1 MKSKLISI
9 IEQESLLKKELPQF
23 AVGDTVKVWV
33 KVVEGSRER
42 LQAFEGVCIARRN
55 GGLSETFTVRRM
67 SFGVGVER
75 TFMIQSPRVD
85 KIEVLRKGS
94 VRRAKLF
101 YLRELTGK
109 AAKVK
114 EKID

>member
-1 MKSKLISI
+1 MKNKLISI
-9 IEQESLLKKELPQF
+9 LEQESLLKKELPQF

-85 KIEVLRKGS
+85 KIEVVRKGS

>member
-1 MKSKLISI
+1 MKNKLIASL
-9 IEQESLLKKELPQF
+9 EQESLLKKELPKF
-23 AVGDTVKVWV
+23 NVGDTVKVWV

-42 LQAFEGVCIARRN
+42 LQAFEGTVIARRN

-75 TFMIQSPRVD
+75 TFPIQSPRVD
-85 KIEVLRKGS
+85 NIEVTRKGD

-101 YLRELTGK
+101 YLRERTGK

>member
-9 IEQESLLKKELPQF
+9 LEQESLLKKELPQF

-85 KIEVLRKGS
+85 KIEVVRKGS

>member
-1 MKSKLISI
+1 MKNKLISI